1 MGLLDKLLGKK
12 PGYNDFARE
21 MIRTLKSFGAHEIRE
36 DVATRSVRIDSA
48 DATYYL
54 DNAFSDYVSVTA
66 PERPEVLRRYAA
78 SFTQKRG
85 IPSDYAA
92 CKSQLL
98 PVVRDPAYYGLT
110 YLMFKAKGADI
121 SKLNFV
127 TREFAPGLAVGIAH
141 DTPNNIATIGASQL
155 ATWQVTPEQAF
166 DQALSN
172 LREKSSE
179 PRFKELGSGLYVAE
193 WGDCYDT
200 ARILLPEMFHRLPLD
215 GAPVVFLPNRDTLF
229 VTGSYNVSAQSVIL
243 KHGSAIHF
251 EQGHSLSPNFYVHS
265 DGNWSLFTPGD
276 QSVAREARAVRY
288 RREVMDYEQQ
298 KQYLEDLHKR
308 ESQDIF
314 IASCQLLQ
322 LKDESLFTRCVW
334 TNGVDSLL
342 PVVDNLVL
350 LIDIKAKELLSLPW
364 DKAWPVLSPFLE
376 KVPDLVP
383 VRYRARTFPPVEQL
397 RTLPQFAC

>member
-308 ESQDIF
+308 ESLSI
-314 IASCQLLQ
+314 SKTRLSTTGRR
-322 LKDESLFTRCVW
+322 ESTPLVQTQRV
-334 TNGVDSLL
+334 NRDSSF
-342 PVVDNLVL
+342 NCSSWQEAMN
-350 LIDIKAKELLSLPW
+350 IKAKELLSLPW